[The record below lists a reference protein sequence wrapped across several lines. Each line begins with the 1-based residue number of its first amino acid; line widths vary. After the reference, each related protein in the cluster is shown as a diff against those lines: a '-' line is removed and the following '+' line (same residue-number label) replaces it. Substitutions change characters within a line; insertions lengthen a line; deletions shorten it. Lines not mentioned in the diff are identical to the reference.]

1 MSTAARTGPRPDVT
15 VERVIEASPEQ
26 LYDLVSDLPRMGEWS
41 PESEGGAWRGGATK
55 AVVGAKFRGHNR
67 IGWRRWATTCTVTEA
82 RPGHAFGFDVT
93 VGPFA
98 VASWHFEL
106 SAVAGERRL
115 TNVVQRYTDRRG
127 RVKRLIGRLVTGVAD
142 RSEHNHKTMT
152 ETLLR
157 LGKVAEATNEV
168 GSTP

>member
-1 MSTAARTGPRPDVT
+1 
-15 VERVIEASPEQ
+15 
-26 LYDLVSDLPRMGEWS
+26 
-41 PESEGGAWRGGATK
+41 
-55 AVVGAKFRGHNR
+55 
-67 IGWRRWATTCTVTEA
+67 
-82 RPGHAFGFDVT
+82 
-93 VGPFA
+93 
-98 VASWHFEL
+98 
-106 SAVAGERRL
+106 
-115 TNVVQRYTDRRG
+115 VQRYTDRRG